1 MNKGVNEPDR
11 VFNPRTV
18 AVVGDKRGTGYIMW
32 LRSLGTFQGRGYS
45 VQIDPNEPAGI
56 EALGVENHFALQ
68 PAKRLAYCFLS
79 SG

>member
-11 VFNPRTV
+11 VFNRARWRWWATREV
-18 AVVGDKRGTGYIMW
+18 RAIMW
-32 LRSLGTFQGRGYS
+32 LRSLGTFQGKVYS
-45 VQIDPNEPAGI
+45 VQIDPNELAGI

-68 PAKRLAYCFLS
+68 PAKRLAYCILS